1 MPLASEAWLDRYI
14 GMNYYITDCEGI
26 DGKVKQNLEDFI
38 VEEVLIDGQV
48 VPTSITGKPLP
59 RIVGKPGPW
68 VWMIIEKRGIDAIT
82 LSLILSRK
90 LGVSPRD
97 ISFGGL
103 KDAVAVT
110 SQIVSV
116 RGISINDVPSD
127 FGRDIKVLSAV
138 GMDRAFITGNI
149 WGNEFTIRV
158 RNIDISKRDSI
169 NCVVNQLMERGL
181 PTYYGY
187 QRFGLK
193 RPNSHVIGRHII
205 LGEFESAVSELLA
218 HAYPMEPPRIR
229 EIREFIARTGDYSK
243 ALELMPR
250 GYRYYPERA
259 VLRQLSSNPRDF
271 VNALRK
277 LPRELLILYVES
289 YQSYLFNLALS
300 ERIGRGLPI
309 NRALPGDMIALL
321 DEHGLP
327 TKHVIYVNESMVD
340 KVNELIVKG
349 RAIPIGHLVGY
360 NTKFPPGPQS
370 DIEIDVLKR
379 EGVDLSMFRVKS
391 IPELSIKGSYRSL
404 SVKPIIININLVGN
418 ELNIVFRL
426 PRGNYATALLRELMK
441 SKQPEI
447 DFT

>member
-1 MPLASEAWLDRYI
+1 MPLASEAWLDRYV
-14 GMNYYITDCEGI
+14 GMNYYITDCEGV
-26 DGKVKQNLEDFI
+26 GGRVKERLEDFI

-59 RIVGKPGPW
+59 KIVNKPGPW

-82 LSLILSRK
+82 LLLILSRK
-90 LGVSPRD
+90 LGVNPRD

-116 RGISINDVPSD
+116 RGVSINDVPSD
-127 FGRDIKVLSAV
+127 FGRDVKVLSAV
-138 GMDRAFITGNI
+138 SMDRAFITSDI

-158 RNIDISKRDSI
+158 RNIDISRMGSI
-169 NCVVNQLMERGL
+169 NCVLNQLMERGL

-187 QRFGLK
+187 QRFGLR
-193 RPNSHVIGRHII
+193 RPNSHVIGKYIV
-205 LGEFESAVSELLA
+205 LGEFDKAVDELLA

-229 EIREFIARTGDYSK
+229 EARELIARGDYSR
-243 ALELMPR
+243 ALELIPR
-250 GYRYYPERA
+250 SYKYYPERA
-259 VLRQLSSNPRDF
+259 VLRQLVSNPRDF

-277 LPRELLILYVES
+277 LPHELLNLYVES

-309 NRALPGDMIALL
+309 NRALPGDIVALL

-327 TKHVIYVNESMVD
+327 TKHVIHVNESMVD
-340 KVNELIVKG
+340 KVNELIVRG
-349 RAIPIGHLVGY
+349 RAVPVGHLVGY
-360 NTKFPPGPQS
+360 NTRLLPGPQG
-370 DIEIDVLKR
+370 DMELGVLR
-379 EGVDLSMFRVKS
+379 SEGVDPAMFMVKS
-391 IPELSIKGSYRSL
+391 IPKL
-404 SVKPIIININLVGN
+404 SVRGGYRPLFIKPMIISVNLIGS
-418 ELNIVFRL
+418 ELDMVFRL
-426 PRGNYATALLRELMK
+426 PRGNYATVLLRELIK
-441 SKQPEI
+441 SRQPEV

>member
-1 MPLASEAWLDRYI
+1 MPLASEAWLDRYV
-14 GMNYYITDCEGI
+14 GMNYYITDCEGV
-26 DGKVKQNLEDFI
+26 GGRVKERLEDFI

-59 RIVGKPGPW
+59 RIVGRPGPW

-82 LSLILSRK
+82 LLLILSRR

-110 SQIVSV
+110 SQVVSV
-116 RGISINDVPSD
+116 RGISINDIPSD
-127 FGRDIKVLSAV
+127 FGRGIKVLNAV
-138 GMDRAFITGNI
+138 SMDRAFITSDI

-158 RNIDISKRDSI
+158 RNIDVSRKDNI
-169 NCVVNQLMERGL
+169 NCIINQLMERGL

-193 RPNSHVIGRHII
+193 RPNSHVIGKHIVF
-205 LGEFESAVSELLA
+205 GEFEDAVNELLA

-229 EIREFIARTGDYSK
+229 EVREFIVRTGDYSK

-250 GYRYYPERA
+250 NYRYYPERA
-259 VLRQLSSNPRDF
+259 VLRQLASNPRDF
-271 VNALRK
+271 VNALRR
-277 LPRELLILYVES
+277 LPRELLNLYVES

-309 NRALPGDMIALL
+309 NRALPGDIVVLL

-340 KVNELIVKG
+340 KVDELIVKG
-349 RAIPIGHLVGY
+349 RAIPVGHLIGY
-360 NTKFPPGPQS
+360 NTKLLPGPQG
-370 DIEIDVLKR
+370 DIELSVLRR
-379 EGVDLSMFRVKS
+379 EGVDLSMFMVKS
-391 IPELSIKGSYRSL
+391 IPKL
-404 SVKPIIININLVGN
+404 SVRGGYRPLFTKPIIININLIGN
-418 ELNIVFRL
+418 ELSMVFRL
-426 PRGNYATALLRELMK
+426 PRGNYATVLLRELMK
-441 SKQPEI
+441 SGQPEV